1 MVSSDWIAEW
11 SRWCC
16 KSSWA
21 TQKCTNGIA
30 KLSKSVTRPKNR
42 CRRVNEPCYHISNN
56 ILWVFAHLVGEIFI
70 FCRKYC
76 WKCHFHPRWV
86 KLHFNFAYGVT
97 ISLHPLCGW
106 KKVGEKRWVKTGGWK
121 CVGKN
126 VWVKIAGWKRT
137 GGFEGVNCFDNICSF
152 PRIIHRNV
160 AILNWF
166 KWFYWTA
173 PKKSLSWWLS
183 YRSPSE
189 LIYDTFLHI
198 CIRVR
203 VCVRERERVCV

>member
-1 MVSSDWIAEW
+1 M
-11 SRWCC
+11 
-16 KSSWA
+16 
-21 TQKCTNGIA
+21 
-30 KLSKSVTRPKNR
+30 
-42 CRRVNEPCYHISNN
+42 
-56 ILWVFAHLVGEIFI
+56 
-70 FCRKYC
+70 
-76 WKCHFHPRWV
+76 
-86 KLHFNFAYGVT
+86 HFNFAYSVT

-121 CVGKN
+121 CVGEN

-137 GGFEGVNCFDNICSF
+137 GGFEGVNCFDNICGF

-173 PKKSLSWWLS
+173 PRKSLSWWLS

-203 VCVRERERVCV
+203 VCERRESVCACSTLRNSAEICVAMRKLAKTGDLGRQACGGFGCYCVFDAFYPLTLLAAAHPFFMLITCVCVCGCPYVSACL